1 MTVMTASPQ
10 VRKLQRIRHLLLAAL
25 AVAILGIG
33 GLYWFGRA
41 GRDAAKLPADSTAD
55 HPGVSVAGEGFDYTL
70 TQGDS
75 KVFRIRGDRIRS
87 DRDDNVELEG
97 VALTFYADGGKEYT
111 LDGRAAVYNRAT
123 HNAHIEGPIKLG
135 GPGGVSLETAAL
147 SLDRNGR
154 QLQSNAPVT
163 FELGSELRGEAR
175 ELRAMLPREIFLLV
189 GAVRVRGQGERAGL
203 ELEAKRVVFERKDR
217 MLRAEGDVVL
227 RRGASTVTAQ
237 RLSAELSAD
246 EKHLHS
252 LQARWEVRA
261 ELRPE
266 AADAGQIGAATVAG
280 DRLAVLFDPASGSVN
295 RVELVAEDG
304 GVAHLETRGA
314 NGEVRRLDAPI
325 VVSDL
330 AAGVLQK
337 AAASG
342 GTRLE
347 SEAADGTKRQASAA
361 TAEAF
366 FDPQGSLATVTLAGG
381 VAILD
386 GRVEARGDRAVLDE
400 SAGRAELFGKDAV
413 AKSPRG
419 ELLAPHMVWTRANG
433 LMHADGGVRATLERE
448 ASGALA
454 GTPLG
459 GGEGP
464 VQVEAAEAVWQE
476 TPPSYSFMGS
486 VRAWRGDNLLVADQ
500 LRGNDLDGQLAAS
513 GKVKTVWVPEAEAGA
528 AAPTPIE
535 VQAPQLV
542 YRRGER
548 YAQYSGGVRIA
559 QEKRLLTCDSAK
571 VTLGEGNRAQ
581 RVTCEGNV
589 KIDDPPANRKVEG
602 QRADYDVAAKTITVT
617 GEPVTLSDLVRGKA
631 QGKQLIYDLAQGTI
645 RLLSAAETPPGGAES
660 Q

>member
-1 MTVMTASPQ
+1 VTASPQ

-25 AVAILGIG
+25 AVAILGVG

-111 LDGRAAVYNRAT
+111 LDGRAAVYNRST
-123 HNAHIEGPIKLG
+123 HNAHIEGPVKLS

-163 FELGSELRGEAR
+163 FQLGSDLRGEAR

-189 GAVRVRGQGERAGL
+189 GAVRVSGQGARAGL

-217 MLRAEGDVVL
+217 MLRAEGDVTL

-237 RLSAELSAD
+237 RLSAELSED
-246 EKHLHS
+246 EKHLNS
-252 LQARWEVRA
+252 LQARWEVHA
-261 ELRPE
+261 ELRPD
-266 AADAGQIGAATVAG
+266 AAAEAGQLGSATVAG

-342 GTRLE
+342 GTRLQ
-347 SEAADGTKRQASAA
+347 SEAADGAKRQASAA
-361 TAEAF
+361 SAEAF
-366 FDPQGSLATVTLAGG
+366 FDPRGSLATVTLAGG
-381 VAILD
+381 VTIVD
-386 GRVEARGDRAVLDE
+386 DRVEARGDRAVLDE
-400 SAGRAELFGKDAV
+400 SAGKAELFGKDAV

-433 LMHADGGVRATLERE
+433 LVHADGGVRATLQRQ
-448 ASGALA
+448 AAGALA

-459 GGEGP
+459 GGDGP
-464 VQVEAAEAVWQE
+464 VQVEAAEALWLE
-476 TPPSYSFMGS
+476 TPPTYSFLGA

-500 LRGNDLDGQLAAS
+500 LRGNDVEGQLTAS
-513 GKVKTVWVPEAEAGA
+513 GKVSTVWVPEAAAGG
-528 AAPTPIE
+528 APASPIE

-542 YRRGER
+542 YRRAER
-548 YAQYSGGVRIA
+548 YAEYSGGVRIA
-559 QEKRLLTCDSAK
+559 QEKRLLTCDAAK
-571 VTLGEGNRAQ
+571 VTLGEGNRAE
-581 RVTCEGNV
+581 RVTCDGKV
-589 KIDDPPANRKVEG
+589 TIDDPPANRKVEG
-602 QRADYDVAAKTITVT
+602 QHADYDVAAKTITVT

-645 RLLSAAETPPGGAES
+645 RLLSAAEAPPGGAEGR
-660 Q
+660 